1 MHSVFAYLRKSTDDD
16 KKQQNSLQYQRA
28 EITRMFGNQYEE
40 IQYFEASESAAKQ
53 GREVFERLVKQIK
66 DALEHKE
73 QTILLAHAVDRLTR
87 NLYDLAKLNE
97 LREQGLIIRTC
108 SGDYQGSDALI
119 TLSIQGVFAADQI
132 NKMKTKMQAA
142 YKRAAQEQGKW
153 FFGVP
158 VGYTAGK
165 VKGIREPHPVKSVG
179 VKRIFR
185 EFLEYSGSVSSFFPR
200 AQKIAQAYGFRLKAK
215 QKLHY
220 MLNNRF
226 YMGKIHLQGTEYK
239 GAHVPIVD
247 QKTFEAVQEVM
258 AGRRHIKV
266 NKHEFIFKGR
276 IRCKCGKILTGERRK
291 SNVYYRCH
299 TRNCDFKNFK
309 EQELIDFM
317 QRFLLVHELDP
328 EKLPKRLQEL
338 KDERTKKLAEKRND
352 RAAVQRRISNLEER
366 LEKLSDDFVDDK
378 IGHKTYNKLE
388 AKVHAKI
395 SELRSQRDQME
406 QEMVLVLKN
415 VEEFFG
421 LMKDRII
428 KWLNGTDQE
437 KRWILH
443 LLGSDGI
450 VTDDNRLQ
458 MRLFAFFDEL
468 GRPKNAIWLPQFD
481 KLRTEAQ
488 IFLDRYRSFEREF
501 LRKPCCDLAVQE

>member
-1 MHSVFAYLRKSTDDD
+1 MPRVFAYLRKSTDDN

-28 EITRMFGNQYEE
+28 EIARMFGNQYGE
-40 IQYFEASESAAKQ
+40 IQFFEASESAAKQ
-53 GREVFERLVKQIK
+53 GREVFDRLVKEIK
-66 DALEHKE
+66 DALKYDE
-73 QTILLAHAVDRLTR
+73 QPILLSHAVDRLTR

-142 YKRAAQEQGKW
+142 YKRAAKEQGKW

-158 VGYTAGK
+158 MGYMAGK

-179 VKRIFR
+179 VKRIFK
-185 EFLEYSGSVSSFFPR
+185 EFLEHSGSVSSFFPR
-200 AQKIAQAYGFRLKAK
+200 ALKIAEAYGVRLKAR
-215 QKLHY
+215 QNLHY
-220 MLNNRF
+220 ILKNRF
-226 YMGKIHLQGTEYK
+226 YIGKIHFQGTEYD

-247 QKTFEAVQEVM
+247 RGTFAAVQELM

-266 NKHEFIFKGR
+266 KKHEFVFKGH
-276 IRCKCGKILTGERRK
+276 IRCKCGKILTGEIRK
-291 SNVYYRCH
+291 GHVYYRCH
-299 TRNCDFKNFK
+299 NRDCDFKNFK
-309 EQELIDFM
+309 QRDLIDFM
-317 QRFLLVHELDP
+317 QRFLLVHDLNP

-338 KDERTKKLAEKRND
+338 KEEKTKKLAEKRND
-352 RAAVQRRISNLEER
+352 RAAVQRRISNLEYR
-366 LEKLSDDFVDDK
+366 LEKLTDDLLDGK
-378 IGHKTYNKLE
+378 IESETYNKLE
-388 AKVHAKI
+388 TRVHEKI
-395 SELRSQRDQME
+395 SVLRSQRNKME
-406 QEMVLVLKN
+406 QEMVLVLKK

-421 LMKDRII
+421 LMKDRVI

-458 MRLFAFFDEL
+458 MRLFEFFDEL
-468 GRPKNAIWLPQFD
+468 GKPKNSKWLPQLD
-481 KLRTEAQ
+481 KLRTEVQ
-488 IFLDRYRSFEREF
+488 IFLSRYRSFEREF
-501 LRKPCCDLAVQE
+501 LRKPCTDITVQ